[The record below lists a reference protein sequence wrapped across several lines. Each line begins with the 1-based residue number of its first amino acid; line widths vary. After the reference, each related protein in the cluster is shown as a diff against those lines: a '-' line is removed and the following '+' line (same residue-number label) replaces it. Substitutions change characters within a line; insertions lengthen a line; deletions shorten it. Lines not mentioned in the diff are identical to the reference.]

1 MLSFLKKKEGE
12 RESTGR
18 LRPLLLL
25 GGALIGV
32 GLLLFGGG
40 IGGNEKEATL
50 AAESQESLD
59 AIGDYQRALEE
70 EIRALCQKVSG
81 VDQVTVAVT
90 LEGGF
95 ETVYATEGENGKYVI
110 VGSGSAASPLVLMHT
125 TPKITGVGVVCRG
138 GSSPTV
144 QRELTSLLSAA
155 YDLPTNRIYVT
166 EAK

>member
-12 RESTGR
+12 RESAGW

-32 GLLLFGGG
+32 GLLLFGGARG
-40 IGGNEKEATL
+40 EKETPTV
-50 AAESQESLD
+50 AEPE
-59 AIGDYQRALEE
+59 AYRETIVDYRRELEG
-70 EIRALCQKVSG
+70 EIRTLCQKVSG

-95 ETVYATEGENGKYVI
+95 ETVYATEGESGKYVI
-110 VGSGSAASPLVLMHT
+110 VGSGSNASPLILMQT
-125 TPKITGVGVVCRG
+125 APKITGVGVVCRG
-138 GSSPTV
+138 GSSSAV
-144 QRELTSLLSAA
+144 QRELISLLSAA
-155 YDLPTNRIYVT
+155 YDLPANRIYIT